1 MSARQMKFR
10 QLKNRVL
17 YCIAGGKTVDATQE
31 MLALGAC
38 NLISS
43 FVGSM
48 PISGA
53 LSRGAVNNASGV
65 KTTFGGVYTGNVFV
79 YVTPHVCRLSD
90 DWRPADPTL
99 PIRLDVE
106 GMYSY
111 YGAIGALGFFFTPKF
126 AFWNSYNM

>member
-1 MSARQMKFR
+1 MFCLAD
-10 QLKNRVL
+10 
-17 YCIAGGKTVDATQE
+17 GKTVDATQE

-65 KTTFGGVYTGNVFV
+65 KTTFGGVYTGKLIMGSLIL
-79 YVTPHVCRLSD
+79 VTMI
-90 DWRPADPTL
+90 
-99 PIRLDVE
+99 IRN
-106 GMYSY
+106 Y
-111 YGAIGALGFFFTPKF
+111 IIIFIFFL
-126 AFWNSYNM
+126 

>member
-1 MSARQMKFR
+1 MF
-10 QLKNRVL
+10 
-17 YCIAGGKTVDATQE
+17 YCLIFFFFSLADGKTVDATQE

-65 KTTFGGVYTGNVFV
+65 KTPFGGIYTGKTNQLYIYFNYETFTLYTTNDYYLCYSRLNKLFNFSGSYFVFS
-79 YVTPHVCRLSD
+79 LS
-90 DWRPADPTL
+90 
-99 PIRLDVE
+99 LDV
-106 GMYSY
+106 
-111 YGAIGALGFFFTPKF
+111 LKF
-126 AFWNSYNM
+126 

>member
-1 MSARQMKFR
+1 MKNI
-10 QLKNRVL
+10 LL
-17 YCIAGGKTVDATQE
+17 YYLADGKTVDATQE

-65 KTTFGGVYTGNVFV
+65 KTTFGGVYTGKKFV
-79 YVTPHVCRLSD
+79 WKKNCWL
-90 DWRPADPTL
+90 
-99 PIRLDVE
+99 
-106 GMYSY
+106 
-111 YGAIGALGFFFTPKF
+111 YGLMIGSLLF
-126 AFWNSYNM
+126 

>member
-1 MSARQMKFR
+1 MISHVLVGKVKLLWLTYALFYSAD
-10 QLKNRVL
+10 
-17 YCIAGGKTVDATQE
+17 GKTVDATQE

-65 KTTFGGVYTGNVFV
+65 KTPFGGVYTGKTIIRFRFR
-79 YVTPHVCRLSD
+79 TK
-90 DWRPADPTL
+90 
-99 PIRLDVE
+99 PIMSCDIVL
-106 GMYSY
+106 
-111 YGAIGALGFFFTPKF
+111 LLLLLLLL
-126 AFWNSYNM
+126 

>member
-1 MSARQMKFR
+1 MQTSEIIYLLNL
-10 QLKNRVL
+10 LKHILLL
-17 YCIAGGKTVDATQE
+17 YLADGKTVDATQE

-65 KTTFGGVYTGNVFV
+65 KTTFGGVYTGKTSLSVAV
-79 YVTPHVCRLSD
+79 SLTMLLDLYLCIIYVQIVVMVKIAP
-90 DWRPADPTL
+90 
-99 PIRLDVE
+99 
-106 GMYSY
+106 
-111 YGAIGALGFFFTPKF
+111 
-126 AFWNSYNM
+126 

>member
-1 MSARQMKFR
+1 
-10 QLKNRVL
+10 
-17 YCIAGGKTVDATQE
+17 

-65 KTTFGGVYTGNVFV
+65 KTTFGGVYTGKTSLSV
-79 YVTPHVCRLSD
+79 YIKGLIH
-90 DWRPADPTL
+90 
-99 PIRLDVE
+99 
-106 GMYSY
+106 
-111 YGAIGALGFFFTPKF
+111 
-126 AFWNSYNM
+126 

>member
-1 MSARQMKFR
+1 MKNI
-10 QLKNRVL
+10 LL
-17 YCIAGGKTVDATQE
+17 YYLADGKTVDATQE

-65 KTTFGGVYTGNVFV
+65 KTTFGGVYTGKKFRWL
-79 YVTPHVCRLSD
+79 HDL
-90 DWRPADPTL
+90 
-99 PIRLDVE
+99 
-106 GMYSY
+106 M
-111 YGAIGALGFFFTPKF
+111 IGLLLFEDMLILGKIVL
-126 AFWNSYNM
+126 

>member
-1 MSARQMKFR
+1 M
-10 QLKNRVL
+10 
-17 YCIAGGKTVDATQE
+17 DATQE

-65 KTTFGGVYTGNVFV
+65 KTPFGGVYTGKISN
-79 YVTPHVCRLSD
+79 L
-90 DWRPADPTL
+90 
-99 PIRLDVE
+99 I
-106 GMYSY
+106 
-111 YGAIGALGFFFTPKF
+111 
-126 AFWNSYNM
+126 

>member
-1 MSARQMKFR
+1 MKNI
-10 QLKNRVL
+10 LL
-17 YCIAGGKTVDATQE
+17 YYLADGKTVDATQE

-65 KTTFGGVYTGNVFV
+65 KTTFGGVYTGK
-79 YVTPHVCRLSD
+79 
-90 DWRPADPTL
+90 
-99 PIRLDVE
+99 
-106 GMYSY
+106 
-111 YGAIGALGFFFTPKF
+111 KF
-126 AFWNSYNM
+126 R

>member
-1 MSARQMKFR
+1 MKTF
-10 QLKNRVL
+10 LL
-17 YCIAGGKTVDATQE
+17 FYLADGKTVDATQE

-65 KTTFGGVYTGNVFV
+65 KTTFGGVYTGNTSLSVAISSTIWLDLYLYILYIILCAESS
-79 YVTPHVCRLSD
+79 YVKNRTLNSRVNTRN
-90 DWRPADPTL
+90 PTKHL
-99 PIRLDVE
+99 
-106 GMYSY
+106 
-111 YGAIGALGFFFTPKF
+111 F
-126 AFWNSYNM
+126 

>member
-1 MSARQMKFR
+1 MKNI
-10 QLKNRVL
+10 LL
-17 YCIAGGKTVDATQE
+17 YYLADGKTVDATQE

-65 KTTFGGVYTGNVFV
+65 KTTFGGVYTGKKFR
-79 YVTPHVCRLSD
+79 RLHGS
-90 DWRPADPTL
+90 
-99 PIRLDVE
+99 
-106 GMYSY
+106 M
-111 YGAIGALGFFFTPKF
+111 IGLLLF
-126 AFWNSYNM
+126 

>member
-1 MSARQMKFR
+1 MKLILFSHIGTTGSSSET
-10 QLKNRVL
+10 LSVTIGKCCIVL
-17 YCIAGGKTVDATQE
+17 FCLADGKTVDATQE

-65 KTTFGGVYTGNVFV
+65 KTPFGGIYTGKTNQ
-79 YVTPHVCRLSD
+79 LS
-90 DWRPADPTL
+90 
-99 PIRLDVE
+99 I
-106 GMYSY
+106 
-111 YGAIGALGFFFTPKF
+111 F
-126 AFWNSYNM
+126 